1 MKYWIV
7 LLLSTFL
14 YGQAVVQ
21 PLSILEPE
29 YFTVTLYGTDAV
41 DVYYIFPPTNR
52 NSRTAIDSTLPT
64 SASLQAINQRYVGSS
79 VLTVAAVTD
88 TTVADTSEKRQ
99 DSDSLYM
106 YIRPLIYDNNKATWY
121 PSTNDTS
128 FFLFDSTGTTGK
140 ALSYFDWTHGL
151 CYTTNI
157 DGSGG
162 APPGYAITVGQVATD
177 IANPRH
183 IIYLSFW
190 MKKQQ

>member
-64 SASLQAINQRYVGSS
+64 SAALQAINQRYVGSGA
-79 VLTVAAVTD
+79 LTIAAVTD
-88 TTVADTSEKRQ
+88 TTVADTTEKRQ

-106 YIRPLIYDNNKATWY
+106 YIQSLIYDNTKATWY
-121 PSTNDTS
+121 PSTNDTL
-128 FFLFDSTGTTGK
+128 FLDFDTPGTYTGTV
-140 ALSYFDWTHGL
+140 LDYLDWTHGS
-151 CYTTNI
+151 CYTANLG
-157 DGSGG
+157 GSVMP
-162 APPGYAITVGQVATD
+162 AAGYAITIGQVATD

-183 IIYLSFW
+183 TIYLSFW
-190 MKKQQ
+190 HQK